1 MHLIVIAWCE
11 FWLAVLTPL
20 PPPPER
26 RTATIYHLDDYR
38 PTNDNDTNGKKPPRR
53 AA

>member
-11 FWLAVLTPL
+11 WWLAVLRPL
-20 PPPPER
+20 PER
-26 RTATIYHLDDYR
+26 HTARVYQLDDYR
-38 PTNDNDTNGKKPPRR
+38 KPTPPNDRR

>member
-20 PPPPER
+20 PER
-26 RTATIYHLDDYR
+26 RSARIYQLDDYR
-38 PTNDNDTNGKKPPRR
+38 PKPTTPNDRR

>member
-11 FWLAVLTPL
+11 FWLAVLRPL
-20 PPPPER
+20 PER
-26 RTATIYHLDDYR
+26 RTATIHRLDDYR
-38 PTNDNDTNGKKPPRR
+38 KPTNDNDTNGKKPPRR

>member
-1 MHLIVIAWCE
+1 MHLILIAWCE

-20 PPPPER
+20 PER
-26 RTATIYHLDDYR
+26 RTAKLYMLDDYR
-38 PTNDNDTNGKKPPRR
+38 PTNEKPPRR

>member
-11 FWLAVLTPL
+11 WWLAVLTPL
-20 PPPPER
+20 PPLPER
-26 RTATIYHLDDYR
+26 RTATIHHLDDYR
-38 PTNDNDTNGKKPPRR
+38 PKPTTPNDRR